1 LSTLQGLE
9 TALQQ
14 AHTSDSVIRAVEV
27 VRLQLEGLLLYVT
40 ATSIAYD
47 AAAAAGTGTSPT
59 PLAAAAAQVVLPP
72 SSSSPLLE
80 PVALND
86 THAAYTHAFGS
97 LLSSCALER
106 ARAVANNG
114 DDGPSL
120 DWPPCIDQMALVL
133 LEVAQ
138 AAWRFMTLP
147 TPAASASDAALARNA
162 ALQMNATYEMDLT
175 TVPAPHC
182 ECSCDE
188 LFVASDS
195 SSSLLSAVAVPVR
208 CFPVLSLS
216 LLSEGESFRPRRGA
230 AMLGLARTWR
240 LLGEDAQLE
249 TPVLVAP
256 GAASTLAQWHDSNE
270 PSSSNGAAPGE
281 LARAWYAALAAIWNT
296 TDTSLTVDESAIP
309 AREEV
314 RVFLRADA

>member
-1 LSTLQGLE
+1 
-9 TALQQ
+9 
-14 AHTSDSVIRAVEV
+14 VIRAVEV
-27 VRLQLEGLLLYVT
+27 MRLQLEGLLLYVT

-47 AAAAAGTGTSPT
+47 AAAAASTGTSRT

-72 SSSSPLLE
+72 SSSSSSPLLE

-86 THAAYTHAFGS
+86 THAAYTRAFAS

-106 ARAVANNG
+106 ARAVSNDG

-120 DWPPCIDQMALVL
+120 DWPPCIDQLALVL

-138 AAWRFMTLP
+138 TAWRFMTLP
-147 TPAASASDAALARNA
+147 TAATSASDAALARNA
-162 ALQMNATYEMDLT
+162 ALQINATYEMDLT

-182 ECSCDE
+182 DCSCDE

-240 LLGEDAQLE
+240 ILGEDAQLE

-281 LARAWYAALAAIWNT
+281 QARAWYAALAAIWNT
-296 TDTSLTVDESAIP
+296 TDASSTVDESAIT

-314 RVFLRADA
+314 RVFLRVDA